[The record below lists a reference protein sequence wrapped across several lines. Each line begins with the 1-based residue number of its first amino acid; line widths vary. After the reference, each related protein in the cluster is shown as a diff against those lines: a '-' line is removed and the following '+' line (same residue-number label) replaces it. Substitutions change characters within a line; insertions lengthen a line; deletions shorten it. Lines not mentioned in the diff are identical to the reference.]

1 MRYMDLF
8 SGIGGFALGLKQAR
22 IEFEEHWFSEIDK
35 NAINIYKKHFPNAKE
50 LGDVRT
56 IRDFSGIKADIITF
70 GFPCQD
76 LSVAGKRRGLA
87 GARSG
92 LFFEAMR
99 IIRELKPQ
107 YFIFENVKG
116 LLTNNRGADFVRC
129 LREIADL
136 GLYECEW
143 QLVNTSWV
151 LPQNRER
158 VYFVGRLRGQSGAK
172 IFPLFSGGEKAD
184 GLQGQYTNTIT
195 SEGYTKNRQASYVIE
210 GQQFQKVR
218 QINRTE
224 KNHQQD
230 RVYSPDGICPA
241 LNTVGGG
248 NLEPKIVCPVLT
260 PDRIIKRQNGRR
272 MKEPGEPMFTLTAQ
286 DRHGVAISG
295 LYTNCRDD
303 FYRGPLEGLSR
314 TLKGSQHDAAVT
326 DGVRIRKLTPLEC
339 ERLQGFPDGWTEY
352 GADGRKMSDSAR
364 YKALGNTVTVNFPR
378 MIGEKLR

>member
-1 MRYMDLF
+1 MRYIDLF
-8 SGIGGFALGLKQAR
+8 SGIGGFALGLRQAG

-35 NAINIYKKHFPNAKE
+35 NAISIYKKHFPNAKE

-56 IRDFSGIKADIITF
+56 IRDFSGLKADIITF

-87 GARSG
+87 GDRSG

-116 LLTNNRGADFVRC
+116 LLTNNGGADFVGC
-129 LREIADL
+129 LQEIADI

-195 SEGYTKNRQASYVIE
+195 SEGYTKVRQASYVIE
-210 GQQFQKVR
+210 SQQFHKVR
-218 QINRTE
+218 QINRSE
-224 KNHQQD
+224 KN
-230 RVYSPDGICPA
+230 
-241 LNTVGGG
+241 
-248 NLEPKIVCPVLT
+248 
-260 PDRIIKRQNGRR
+260 RQ
-272 MKEPGEPMFTLTAQ
+272 Q
-286 DRHGVAISG
+286 DRHGI
-295 LYTNCRDD
+295 Y
-303 FYRGPLEGLSR
+303 
-314 TLKGSQHDAAVT
+314 
-326 DGVRIRKLTPLEC
+326 DGARIRKLTPVEC

-352 GADGRKMSDSAR
+352 GADGKKMSDSAR
-364 YKALGNTVTVNFPR
+364 YRALGNAVTVDFPR

>member
-8 SGIGGFALGLKQAR
+8 SGIGGFALGLRQAG

-50 LGDVRT
+50 LGDVRA
-56 IRDFSGIKADIITF
+56 IRDFFGIKADIITF

-87 GARSG
+87 GDRSG

-129 LREIADL
+129 LREIADI

-158 VYFVGRLRGQSGAK
+158 VYFVGRLGGQSGAK
-172 IFPLFSGGEKAD
+172 IFPLFSGGETAD

-195 SEGYTKNRQASYVIE
+195 SEGYIKNRQASYVIE
-210 GQQFQKVR
+210 GQQSQKVR

-230 RVYSPDGICPA
+230 RIYSPEGISPA
-241 LNTVGGG
+241 LNTVSGG

-272 MKEPGEPMFTLTAQ
+272 M
-286 DRHGVAISG
+286 
-295 LYTNCRDD
+295 Y
-303 FYRGPLEGLSR
+303 
-314 TLKGSQHDAAVT
+314 
-326 DGVRIRKLTPLEC
+326 DGCLIRKLTPLEC
-339 ERLQGFPDGWTEY
+339 ERLQGFPEGWTEY
-352 GADGRKMSDSAR
+352 GADGKKMSDSAR
-364 YKALGNTVTVNFPR
+364 YKALGNAVTVNFPR

>member
-8 SGIGGFALGLKQAR
+8 SGIGGFALGLRQAG

-50 LGDVRT
+50 LGDVRA

-99 IIRELKPQ
+99 VIRELRPQ

-158 VYFVGRLRGQSGAK
+158 VYFVGRLGGQSGAK
-172 IFPLFSGGEKAD
+172 IFPLFSGGETAD
-184 GLQGQYTNTIT
+184 GLQGQYTNAIT

-224 KNHQQD
+224 KNHQHE
-230 RVYSPDGICPA
+230 RVYSPEGMCPA
-241 LNTVGGG
+241 
-248 NLEPKIVCPVLT
+248 LT

-272 MKEPGEPMFTLTAQ
+272 MKENGEPSFTLTAQ
-286 DRHGVAISG
+286 DKHGI
-295 LYTNCRDD
+295 Y
-303 FYRGPLEGLSR
+303 
-314 TLKGSQHDAAVT
+314 
-326 DGVRIRKLTPLEC
+326 DGKSVRKLTPLEC

-364 YKALGNTVTVNFPR
+364 YKALGNAVTVNFPR